1 MGIGA
6 PDTGVIGD
14 AAVCKLCCG
23 NGKQHCRYQEDTDYK
38 GLFFTHHPYV
48 FYGHMPDLPQW
59 KTRLSFTLHF
69 RKVIVKIGHILQV
82 DVRPFLIPDLHA
94 VFHTLDQDVVW
105 HIVLDVKFVVFP
117 GKGQFDLLWLLVL
130 WEKHMELSHVAFQA
144 GGVHFF

>member
-1 MGIGA
+1 
-6 PDTGVIGD
+6 
-14 AAVCKLCCG
+14 
-23 NGKQHCRYQEDTDYK
+23 
-38 GLFFTHHPYV
+38 
-48 FYGHMPDLPQW
+48 MPDLPQW

-82 DVRPFLIPDLHA
+82 DVRPFLISDLHA

-117 GKGQFDLLWLLVL
+117 GKSQFDLLWLLVL